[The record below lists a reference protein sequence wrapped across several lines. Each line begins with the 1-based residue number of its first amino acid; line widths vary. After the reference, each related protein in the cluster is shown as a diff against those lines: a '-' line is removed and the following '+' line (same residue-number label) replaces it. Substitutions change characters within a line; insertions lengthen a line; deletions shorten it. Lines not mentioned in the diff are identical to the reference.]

1 MLGGVNGELM
11 PYRDPHTAG
20 PRLWALF
27 HQTGEDFE
35 VPVVPFEGST
45 PWRKGLEV
53 LAIAL
58 YRQEHARSPTVEFG
72 SMPGHPAATRR
83 RRPVAGHRPRDL
95 ELR

>member
-1 MLGGVNGELM
+1 MLRGVNGELM
-11 PYRDPHTAG
+11 PSCDPHTAG

-35 VPVVPFEGST
+35 VSVVPVEGSP
-45 PWRKGLEV
+45 PWRKGLEA

-72 SMPGHPAATRR
+72 RIPGHPAATRR
-83 RRPVAGHRPRDL
+83 
-95 ELR
+95 